1 MGWHLPTYH
10 FLLFTYHYLEGNGM
24 IGSMEAIHPKTQIGL
39 VSLKVADFG
48 RSMPFYTRNIG
59 LKLLRQ
65 DGDTAV
71 LGTHERPLLEL
82 RQQPNATPPG
92 GTTGLYHFALLVPS
106 RLELARTFKNLV
118 ETRTRFQGF
127 SDHSVSEAIYLGDPD
142 GNGIEIYRDRKR
154 NEWPMVNGRLQMGTL
169 PLDLESLAGELN
181 ERNATWS
188 GIHPDTVM
196 GHIHLHV
203 RNLDEAEDFY
213 VNGLGFER
221 VMRYGPSAGFVSAGG
236 YHHHIGLNTW
246 AGVGV
251 PAASPEMV
259 GLRHYQILLPDQ
271 AALDA
276 VVARLETKQVPFE
289 KAVGALTVHD
299 PSQNQILLK
308 VAKS

>member
-1 MGWHLPTYH
+1 
-10 FLLFTYHYLEGNGM
+10 M
-24 IGSMEAIHPKTQIGL
+24 IGSMEAIHPKTHIGL

-48 RSMPFYTRNIG
+48 RSLPFYTRNIG

-71 LGTHERPLLEL
+71 LGTAERPLLEL
-82 RQQPNATPPG
+82 IQQQNATPPG
-92 GTTGLYHFALLVPS
+92 GTTGLYHFALLVPN

-154 NEWPMVNGRLQMGTL
+154 SEWPMENGRINMGTL
-169 PLDLESLAGELN
+169 PLDLDGLAGELTPQ
-181 ERNATWS
+181 NAAWS
-188 GIHPDTVM
+188 GIHPGTVM

-221 VMRYGPSAGFVSAGG
+221 IMRYGPSAGFVAAGG

-251 PAASPEMV
+251 PAAPPEMA
-259 GLRHYQILLPDQ
+259 GLRYYQILLPDE
-271 AALDA
+271 AALQA
-276 VVARLETKQVPFE
+276 VAARMEARNISYESTAAGLRVN
-289 KAVGALTVHD
+289 D
-299 PSQNQILLK
+299 PSQNQILLE
-308 VAKS
+308 VSA